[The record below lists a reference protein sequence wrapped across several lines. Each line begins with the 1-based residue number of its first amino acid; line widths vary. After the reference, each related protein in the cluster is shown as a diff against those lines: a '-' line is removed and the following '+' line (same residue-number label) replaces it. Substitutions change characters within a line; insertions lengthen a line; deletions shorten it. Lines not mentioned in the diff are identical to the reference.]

1 MPAGMRAV
9 PTTIDWCPE
18 LPIFAS
24 ERYLAAVGKEYG
36 WLAGVDSKDRVRC
49 ILPYVIL
56 RKPLLRMVRFPV
68 QTLLIDPELN
78 TADEQ
83 EFLDSA
89 MRHFRAAG
97 AGVVVPGTTNAIFRT
112 FPRGADSVPYGT
124 YALDLRT
131 TEESLWEGVSS
142 SHRRL
147 IRTAIREQVETVAAP
162 EAVDEAY
169 QLIRRTFEAGSLP
182 FMDLSSFRRLV
193 HSLGDNVRVMVARRR
208 GEIQGAIVVPFSRCA
223 AYYLYG
229 GRSGDAVSGAMHL
242 LHWEAIRAFRLAG
255 VSAYDFVG
263 ARIDPAKGSKQEG
276 LATFKQRFGARLHRG
291 YMWRYPLQP
300 VQYRAYS
307 LAARLLRGGDI
318 VQQESARRTE

>member
-1 MPAGMRAV
+1 MSTGIRAV
-9 PTTIDWCPE
+9 PTSIDWEPE

-24 ERYLAAVGKEYG
+24 EHYLAAVGSEYG

-49 ILPYVIL
+49 ILPYLVI

-68 QTLLIDPELN
+68 QTLLIDPEL
-78 TADEQ
+78 TTEDEQ

-112 FPRGADSVPYGT
+112 FPDGAESVPYGT

-131 TEESLWEGVSS
+131 NEESLWGGISS

-147 IRTAIREQVETVAAP
+147 IRTATREEVEILSAP
-162 EAVDEAY
+162 EAIDEAY
-169 QLIRRTFEAGSLP
+169 HLIRRTFQLGSLP
-182 FMDLSSFRRLV
+182 FMDLASFRRLI
-193 HSLGDNVRVMVARRR
+193 HSLGDKVRVMVARRR
-208 GEIQGAIVVPFSRCA
+208 GDIQGAIVVPFSRYA

-229 GRSGDAVSGAMHL
+229 GRAADAASGAMHL
-242 LHWEAIRAFRLAG
+242 LHWEAIRAFRLDG
-255 VSAYDFVG
+255 VAAYDFVG

-276 LATFKQRFGARLHRG
+276 LAAFKQRFGARLTRG
-291 YMWRYPLQP
+291 YMWRYPLRP

-318 VQQESARRTE
+318 VQQESARLAG